1 MAGLV
6 AVGVLIAPSISKRL
20 PAKLSSWV
28 VWLVCIATATIL
40 FAAVYVPRPG
50 GGEMRREIYG
60 YAVELAREHPVFGI
74 GLGHFQ
80 EDVAVVSA
88 DNLGFQTYALP
99 YALHAHSLYATAY
112 LELGV
117 IGFIG
122 LVALIGYGIYKMR
135 STPLLLATFSVIL
148 VHGLVDTTFFK
159 ADLASIF
166 WLILA
171 LGVSLAETKK

>member
-1 MAGLV
+1 
-6 AVGVLIAPSISKRL
+6 
-20 PAKLSSWV
+20 
-28 VWLVCIATATIL
+28 
-40 FAAVYVPRPG
+40 
-50 GGEMRREIYG
+50 
-60 YAVELAREHPVFGI
+60 VFGI